1 MARHHPHP
9 FPFRLVAGL
18 VGIACGL
25 PVMLAAF
32 DLGPLRQ
39 ADIHGPPWLAL
50 VAGGI
55 FALGGLAVIVG
66 DRQRTLGHVLA
77 LAVIVGLAALA
88 NWIAFGA
95 GERVCAGSL
104 PLSFAFLDGE
114 LSGWQCRLPFG
125 FGALVSDAIALYVAI
140 LLLQRLCGGPPALAR
155 TKRAGEWLIVLS
167 LAPLLIPLVL
177 VLVVVPAFA
186 ACRERLRTGAWPRNE
201 SFIRRQREK
210 GLLTGRGAAAAD
222 ERPQGRPEA
231 R

>member
-1 MARHHPHP
+1 MAQGSRPYFSFRHV
-9 FPFRLVAGL
+9 LGL
-18 VGIACGL
+18 VSVACGL
-25 PVMLAAF
+25 PFMLAAF
-32 DLGPLRQ
+32 DIGPLQR
-39 ADIHGPPWLAL
+39 ADIQGPPWLAV

-55 FALGGLAVIVG
+55 FAAAGAALLVG
-66 DRQRTLGHVLA
+66 RRQRTLRDALG
-77 LAVIVGLAALA
+77 LAVIVGLAAIG

-95 GERVCAGSL
+95 GERFCQGSL
-104 PLSFAFLDGE
+104 PLSLASVDGV

-125 FGALVSDAIALYVAI
+125 FGALVTDAIALYFAI

-155 TKRAGEWLIVLS
+155 TKRAGEWLVVLS

-177 VLVVVPAFA
+177 VLIGVSAA
-186 ACRERLRTGAWPRNE
+186 SACRERLRSGAWPRNE